1 MLRPYRDIVIVG
13 EANTAE
19 TAVDQSVRLKPNV
32 VVMDVEMPLL
42 DGADCVRQIR

>member
-1 MLRPYRDIVIVG
+1 MLD
-13 EANTAE
+13 AAD
-19 TAVDQSVRLKPNV
+19 ASSLRLKPNM